1 MTKHPPPI
9 TSPNALGIYD
19 GQDRSWRRF
28 PSGAWNFARGLEHA
42 VERAD
47 AFAIGIERK
56 KFFALPDDGAGA
68 LGRHKFRVR
77 LAR

>member
-28 PSGAWNFARGLEHA
+28 PSGAWNFARGLEHG
-42 VERAD
+42 VEGAE
-47 AFAIGIERK
+47 AFAIRVEGKELSIP
-56 KFFALPDDGAGA
+56 ADDGASAVLPVINSEG
-68 LGRHKFRVR
+68 VR
-77 LAR
+77 